1 MKEAD
6 DPAWPAL
13 FPENE
18 IPGMIKDVLDACA
31 HLIRP
36 AKTEKRPEEAIS
48 RQVYQKLRRMPAYRR
63 GPLEPHFESWLPDL
77 HGRADI
83 RFSCG
88 KGIDTYFVFEAK
100 RLFVTYPRG
109 RKDSLV
115 KEYVR
120 EGMMRFVTGK
130 YAPFQRSSAMLGYVH
145 DAVFATAR
153 SSIAAEIANSA
164 ATLHLARGFTVNE
177 LEVDHQ
183 VDNSVHLLENNRS
196 FSIYHLLVTVPP
208 GKMP

>member
-1 MKEAD
+1 MKDAE
-6 DPAWPAL
+6 DPCWPAL
-13 FPENE
+13 FPEDE

-31 HLIRP
+31 HLTRP
-36 AKTEKRPEEAIS
+36 AKIEKRPEEAIS
-48 RQVYQKLRRMPAYRR
+48 RQVYQKLRRLPAYRK

-77 HGRADI
+77 DGRADI

-109 RKDSLV
+109 KKDALV

-130 YAPFQRSSAMLGYVH
+130 YAPFQHSSAMLGYVH
-145 DAVFATAR
+145 DAAVAAAR
-153 SSIAAEIANSA
+153 SVVTTEIVNNANALFLTRS
-164 ATLHLARGFTVNE
+164 
-177 LEVDHQ
+177 LEASPVVVGHQ
-183 VDNSVHLLENNRS
+183 VDDSVHHFENNRR
-196 FSIYHLLVTVPP
+196 FVIYHLFVTIPP
-208 GKMP
+208 DH

>member
-1 MKEAD
+1 MKESD
-6 DPAWPAL
+6 DPCWPTL
-13 FPENE
+13 FPADE
-18 IPGMIKDVLDACA
+18 IPGMIKDVLDACI
-31 HLIRP
+31 HLTRP
-36 AKTEKRPEEAIS
+36 AKGEKRPEEAIS
-48 RQVYQKLRRMPAYRR
+48 RQVYQKLCRMPAYRR

-77 HGRADI
+77 DGRADI

-130 YAPFQRSSAMLGYVH
+130 YAPFQCSSAMLGYVH
-145 DAVFATAR
+145 DAEVAAAR
-153 SSIAAEIANSA
+153 SAVTTEISNNADS
-164 ATLHLARGFTVNE
+164 LLLVRGLA
-177 LEVDHQ
+177 VDA
-183 VDNSVHLLENNRS
+183 VDRQFDDSVHLLEPNRS
-196 FSIYHLLVTVPP
+196 FVIYHLLVAIPLE
-208 GKMP
+208 

>member
-1 MKEAD
+1 MKDAE
-6 DPAWPAL
+6 DPCWPAL
-13 FPENE
+13 FPEDK
-18 IPGMIKDVLDACA
+18 IPGMIKDVLDACV
-31 HLIRP
+31 HLTRP
-36 AKTEKRPEEAIS
+36 PKSEKRPEEAIS
-48 RQVYQKLRRMPAYRR
+48 RQVYQKLRSMTVYRR

-77 HGRADI
+77 DGRADI

-130 YAPFQRSSAMLGYVH
+130 YAPFQCSSAMLGYVH
-145 DAVFATAR
+145 DAAATAAR
-153 SSIAAEIANSA
+153 SAVTTEIANNADALFLIRGLAASA
-164 ATLHLARGFTVNE
+164 VG
-177 LEVDHQ
+177 VDHQ
-183 VDNSVHLLENNRS
+183 VDDSIHLLDNNRS
-196 FSIYHLLVTVPP
+196 FLIYHLLVPIPP
-208 GKMP
+208 E

>member
-1 MKEAD
+1 MKDAKE
-6 DPAWPAL
+6 PYWPAL
-13 FPENE
+13 FPEDK
-18 IPGMIKDVLDACA
+18 IPGMIKDVLDSCL
-31 HLIRP
+31 HLTCP
-36 AKTEKRPEEAIS
+36 PNGEKRPEEAIS
-48 RQVYQKLRRMPAYRR
+48 RQVFKKLRSMPAYRR

-77 HGRADI
+77 DGRADI

-130 YAPFQRSSAMLGYVH
+130 YAPFQCSSAMLGYVH
-145 DAVFATAR
+145 DVEVTVAR
-153 SSIAAEIANSA
+153 SAVANEIANNA
-164 ATLHLARGFTVNE
+164 DALFLDRGLAGSSV
-177 LEVDHQ
+177 VAGHQ
-183 VDNSVHLLENNRS
+183 IDNSVHLLEDDRR
-196 FSIYHLLVTVPP
+196 FFIYHLLVTIHPE
-208 GKMP
+208 